1 MPKLKLFLDDLE
13 DAPEALREHY
23 TENPEGGFMLTF
35 EDKLVPERKLTA
47 LQTKLD
53 KMKDYVSPDVVT
65 DLQTQLDAAKN
76 EGDVETKVANR
87 VKELQSEWATKET
100 ELTGKLSTY
109 ESQISQAAIKQA
121 LTEAASRA
129 GVKATAIEDVLLRGN
144 QTFKYVDGNLKAFN
158 GAEERF
164 HKGTEAYTPEHFM
177 GELKKNATHLFE
189 ENVGGGAIGSIKAKP
204 AASQQR
210 PMSALERI
218 QSGLASGQ

>member
-1 MPKLKLFLDDLE
+1 MTVKIFIDSLD
-13 DAPEALREHY
+13 DAPEALRDLY
-23 TENPEGGFMLTF
+23 VENPEGGFKLPV
-35 EDKLVPERKLTA
+35 EEKLVPQRSLDR
-47 LQTKLD
+47 LQKKLD
-53 KMKDYVSPDVVT
+53 DMKDYVAPDVVT
-65 DLQTQLDAAKN
+65 DLTTQLEAAKN
-76 EGDVETKVANR
+76 EGDVDTKVANR
-87 VKELQSEWATKET
+87 VKELQSEWTQKET

-121 LTEAASRA
+121 LTEAATKA
-129 GVKATAIEDVLLRGN
+129 GVKATAIEDVMLRGN
-144 QTFKYVDGNLKAFN
+144 QVFKYVDGNLKAFN